1 MLELESQI
9 AKNVS
14 QAKVCN
20 KYAVRFKALTKSVLN
35 FRAVKSYLDRMYEL
49 YDKLKNCENGSC

>member
-14 QAKVCN
+14 QDKVCN
-20 KYAVRFKALTKSVLN
+20 KYAVRFKALTKRVLN
-35 FRAVKSYLDRMYEL
+35 FRAVKSYLDRMYKL
-49 YDKLKNCENGSC
+49 YDKLKNCENG